1 MGSGHDHH
9 LPQESLQIK
18 EEGRLFSRLLSKESS
33 MANSSYRV
41 LYYAGA
47 SGAVPF
53 MWEIQPGTP
62 KHTLSDTSL
71 IPPLT
76 PPPSHHSNSNKAD
89 QKSMQRLSKLG
100 FLFAFF
106 PRLSLRKALASPS
119 SSSSSSSWS
128 SMASSNPSRSTNSV
142 LKSNFHGGCCFL
154 GRPKSGLHFGVDDDD
169 DDHVFHSPTSTLQF
183 GVRSG
188 AASRFSGKIKPRY
201 CLEN

>member
-53 MWEIQPGTP
+53 MWEIQPEV
-62 KHTLSDTSL
+62 HA
-71 IPPLT
+71 
-76 PPPSHHSNSNKAD
+76 KAF
-89 QKSMQRLSKLG
+89 KTRL
-100 FLFAFF
+100 FVR
-106 PRLSLRKALASPS
+106 PRLSLRKALASPSS

-169 DDHVFHSPTSTLQF
+169 DHVFHSPTSTLQF